1 MKKDYS
7 SRHPSKRTTAL
18 QSMLAVVA
26 EWSPS
31 DRGRE
36 ILLNRANS
44 VMDRFE
50 QVGDTMQKVADLQL
64 EVMEKLRPI
73 VDDLGELVKLSLDE
87 ARQRMDSQ
95 RSYTAQVIEHP
106 PLEESFV
113 SSSTASKSP
122 SVKK

>member
-1 MKKDYS
+1 MKKDRPS
-7 SRHPSKRTTAL
+7 HHPSKRTNAL
-18 QSMLAVVA
+18 HSMLTVVA

-36 ILLNRANS
+36 MLLNRANG
-44 VMDRFE
+44 VMERFE

-87 ARQRMDSQ
+87 ARQRVGSQ
-95 RSYTAQVIEHP
+95 TPYTARVIEHP
-106 PLEESFV
+106 PLED
-113 SSSTASKSP
+113 SSVQASAASRSP
-122 SVKK
+122 SGKK

>member
-1 MKKDYS
+1 
-7 SRHPSKRTTAL
+7 
-18 QSMLAVVA
+18 MLTVVA

-36 ILLNRANS
+36 MLLNRANG
-44 VMDRFE
+44 VMERFE

-106 PLEESFV
+106 PLEESSV
-113 SSSTASKSP
+113 SSSTDSKSR
-122 SVKK
+122 SSKK